1 MESFEFIE
9 SGLLFGLDSTENLKK
24 FKHVSSDF
32 AKHGD
37 AYKFLTEH
45 VDTYGEFPSPDLLI
59 ENFPILDTSARDL
72 NLDFALD
79 KFKQQVLFRQIV
91 TAFQSNKDLL
101 RENPKKAFASIL
113 TEMNDIGIVYDEDI
127 THYDDKSLQRLE
139 DWKERKNRRLKDEGM
154 MGIQTPFKSINKTG
168 VGWMPGDLIAV
179 FARPTVGKTW
189 LCAEMAATAV
199 LSGIKTLF
207 VSTEMPTKSISMR
220 LDVLMASK
228 LGYKLSHRALR
239 HGDDIDIEKYSEFL
253 KELDAK
259 NLLICDHIS
268 GQSNISIE
276 SITALV
282 RKHNPQ
288 FIVLDG
294 IYLVSTGEGRSAM
307 WEQSHSLFY
316 AMKNLCLAQNIS
328 MCVSTQAN
336 REASDM
342 FEPPSAASV
351 AFGDALIRA
360 SDVALAMCRVR
371 DQGGDPDERMR
382 RIQVQKIRDSEMYI
396 DDMYLTWDVDKGYVE
411 ELVDYAPY
419 TDY

>member
-9 SGLLFGLDSTENLKK
+9 SGLLLNLNSLENLKK
-24 FKHVSSDF
+24 FKHVTSDF

-37 AYKFLTEH
+37 AYKFLTEY
-45 VDTYGEFPSPDLLI
+45 VDTYGEFPSADLLV
-59 ENFPILDTSARDL
+59 ENFPTLDTSARDL

-91 TAFQSNKDLL
+91 TVFQSNKDLL
-101 RENPKKAFASIL
+101 KENPKKAFASIL
-113 TEMNDIGIVYDEDI
+113 TNLNDVGIVYDEDI
-127 THYDDKSLQRLE
+127 THYDDKSLTRLQE
-139 DWKERKNRRLKDEGM
+139 WEERKERRLREGGL
-154 MGIQTPFKSINKTG
+154 MGIKTPFKSINNTG

-189 LCAEMAATAV
+189 MCADMAATAA
-199 LSGIKTLF
+199 LSGVKTLF

-220 LDVLMASK
+220 LDVIMANK
-228 LGYKLSHRALR
+228 LGYNLSHRALR
-239 HGDDIDIEKYSEFL
+239 HGEDIDVEQYTAFL
-253 KELDAK
+253 KELDHK

-268 GQSNISIE
+268 GQSSISIE

-282 RKHNPQ
+282 RKHNPS

-294 IYLVSTGEGRSAM
+294 IYLVSTGLAKSAT
-307 WEQSHSLFY
+307 WEQSHALFY
-316 AMKNLCLAQNIS
+316 AMKNLCLSHNIS

-336 REASDM
+336 RDASDM
-342 FEPPSAASV
+342 YEPPSASSV

-360 SDVALAMCRVR
+360 ADVALSMCRTV
-371 DQGGDPDERMR
+371 DQDGDPDERVR
-382 RIQVQKIRDSEMYI
+382 RIQIQKIRDSELSI
-396 DDMYLTWDVDKGYVE
+396 GDMYLKWEVNKGAIE
-411 ELVDYAPY
+411 EIENYELT

>member
-9 SGLLFGLDSTENLKK
+9 SGLVLGLNSIERLKK
-24 FKHVSSDF
+24 FKHVSTDF
-32 AKHGD
+32 AKHSD

-45 VDTYGEFPSPDLLI
+45 VDNYGEFPSADLLV
-59 ENFPILDTSARDL
+59 ENFPMLDTSARDL
-72 NLDFALD
+72 NLDYALD

-101 RENPKKAFASIL
+101 RENPKKAFGSIL

-127 THYDDKSLQRLE
+127 IHYDDKSLDRLE
-139 DWKERKNRRLKDEGM
+139 DWKERKNRRLKDNGL
-154 MGIQTPFKSINKTG
+154 MGIQTPFKSINNTG
-168 VGWMPGDLIAV
+168 VGWMPGDLIAM

>member
-9 SGLLFGLDSTENLKK
+9 SGLLFGLDSIENLKK

-72 NLDFALD
+72 NLDFALY

-371 DQGGDPDERMR
+371 DQDGDPDERMR